1 MVSPFGVIYSLY
13 SVFTSR
19 SNKVLYFKKKEK
31 EKEKKLLFPGAGANP
46 GT

>member
-31 EKEKKLLFPGAGANP
+31 EKKLLFPGAGANP